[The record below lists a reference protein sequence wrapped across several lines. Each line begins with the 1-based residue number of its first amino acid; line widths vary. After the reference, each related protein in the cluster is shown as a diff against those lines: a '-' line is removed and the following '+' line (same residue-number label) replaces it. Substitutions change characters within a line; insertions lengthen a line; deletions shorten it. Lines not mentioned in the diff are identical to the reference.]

1 LGADLRPSSRR
12 LRAAA
17 GQDFSMT
24 GSASLALPPHAAPE
38 KKIISRNVFKIYP
51 TPRGPVTALEDFSL
65 DVAEGEF
72 VCVVG
77 PSGCGKSTYLRMLAG
92 LDTISSG
99 TIEIRPGADPDKP
112 LNSVV
117 FQEYAVFP
125 WKTVIDNVAF
135 GLQMRGVNRAERLDT
150 ARYWLERVGL
160 RKFADYYPHQIS
172 GGMKQRVS
180 IIRALA
186 NDPEVLLM
194 DEPLGALDAQTRIV
208 LQDELLR
215 IWEETKKTVVYIT
228 HSLDEAIL
236 LGDRVV
242 LMTAHP
248 GRHLETFHIDIER
261 PRTVETMNTAR
272 FAELRGEIWSRLRKE
287 VTRAMEMQ
295 E

>member
-1 LGADLRPSSRR
+1 VTVAGQQAPSD
-12 LRAAA
+12 AAA
-17 GQDFSMT
+17 G
-24 GSASLALPPHAAPE
+24 A
-38 KKIISRNVFKIYP
+38 KIVSRNVTKIYS
-51 TPRGPVTALEDFSL
+51 TVRGPTIALADFDL
-65 DVAEGEF
+65 DVADGEF

-77 PSGCGKSTYLRMLAG
+77 PSGCGKSTYLRILAG
-92 LDTISSG
+92 LDTLTSG
-99 TIEIRPGADPDKP
+99 TVLIRPGTDPAKP

-135 GLQMRGVNRAERLDT
+135 GLQMRGIGRAERLKV
-150 ARYWLERVGL
+150 AAYWLERVGL
-160 RKFADYYPHQIS
+160 RKFANYYPHQTS

-180 IIRALA
+180 IVRALA

-215 IWEETKKTVVYIT
+215 IWEETRKTVVYIT

-236 LGDRVV
+236 LGDRVI

-248 GRHLETFHIDIER
+248 GRHLATFHIDIER
-261 PRTVETMNTAR
+261 PRSVETINTAR
-272 FAELRGEIWSRLRKE
+272 FAELRGAIWDLLAKE
-287 VTRAMEMQ
+287 VARAMEMQ